1 MSHCAL
7 YKQRRDVAF
16 SGPLLMRWIGFI
28 FAMSFLLAGCTTSTI
43 TNLTPKQLPR
53 TATGLY
59 PIEAMFQSNQ
69 RTLDRES
76 MRPLVIFNN
85 QAFPMRRTQLT
96 KGRWETVV
104 PIPDG
109 TQVINYHFKFDYEYN
124 AIRMRSA
131 DSKLSPPFQL
141 QIVDSANTGNMLM
154 EREE

>member
-1 MSHCAL
+1 M
-7 YKQRRDVAF
+7 
-16 SGPLLMRWIGFI
+16 
-28 FAMSFLLAGCTTSTI
+28 
-43 TNLTPKQLPR
+43 
-53 TATGLY
+53 
-59 PIEAMFQSNQ
+59 
-69 RTLDRES
+69 
-76 MRPLVIFNN
+76 
-85 QAFPMRRTQLT
+85 
-96 KGRWETVV
+96 

>member
-1 MSHCAL
+1 MVNHCAL
-7 YKQRRDVAF
+7 YKQRRDVAV
-16 SGPLLMRWIGFI
+16 SGPLLMRWFGFI
-28 FAMSFLLAGCTTSTI
+28 VAISFLLVGCTTSTI
-43 TNLTPKQLPR
+43 TNLTPKKLSR
-53 TATGLY
+53 TTTGLY
-59 PIEAMFQSNQ
+59 PIEAMFKSNQ

-104 PIPDG
+104 PVPDG
-109 TQVINYHFKFDYEYN
+109 SQVINYHFKFDYEYN

-141 QIVDSANTGNMLM
+141 HIVDQDNIGNLLM
-154 EREE
+154 ERE

>member
-1 MSHCAL
+1 
-7 YKQRRDVAF
+7 
-16 SGPLLMRWIGFI
+16 MRWIGFI

-69 RTLDRES
+69 RTLDQES

-96 KGRWETVV
+96 KNMPVNW
-104 PIPDG
+104 PHL
-109 TQVINYHFKFDYEYN
+109 QVI
-124 AIRMRSA
+124 
-131 DSKLSPPFQL
+131 
-141 QIVDSANTGNMLM
+141 
-154 EREE
+154 

>member
-7 YKQRRDVAF
+7 YKQRRDVAV
-16 SGPLLMRWIGFI
+16 SGPLLMRWFGFI
-28 FAMSFLLAGCTTSTI
+28 FAMSFLLVGCTTSTI

-53 TATGLY
+53 TSTGLY
-59 PIEAMFQSNQ
+59 SIEAMFQSNQ
-69 RTLDRES
+69 RTLDRGS
-76 MRPLVIFNN
+76 MKPLVIFNN

-96 KGRWETVV
+96 NGRWETVV
-104 PIPDG
+104 SIHGG

>member
-1 MSHCAL
+1 
-7 YKQRRDVAF
+7 
-16 SGPLLMRWIGFI
+16 
-28 FAMSFLLAGCTTSTI
+28 
-43 TNLTPKQLPR
+43 
-53 TATGLY
+53 
-59 PIEAMFQSNQ
+59 MFESNQ

-76 MRPLVIFNN
+76 MNPLVIFNN
-85 QAFPMRRTQLT
+85 RAYPMRRTQLT

-141 QIVDSANTGNMLM
+141 QFVDSANTGNMLM
-154 EREE
+154 ERE

>member
-1 MSHCAL
+1 
-7 YKQRRDVAF
+7 
-16 SGPLLMRWIGFI
+16 MRWFVFI
-28 FAMSFLLAGCTTSTI
+28 IVVSFMLVGCTTSTI
-43 TNLTPKQLPR
+43 TNLTPRQLPR
-53 TATGLY
+53 TTTGLY
-59 PIEAMFQSNQ
+59 QIEAMFESNQ

-76 MRPLVIFNN
+76 MHPLVIFNN
-85 QAFPMRRTQLT
+85 QAYPMRRTQLT

-131 DSKLSPPFQL
+131 DSKLSPPYQL
-141 QIVDSANTGNMLM
+141 HISDSGDGGNLLM